1 MKKIKAV
8 LCFVIITLL
17 VCSLSGCSEKYEDM
31 RECLEKNLSE
41 ITVNNYTS
49 NVAEDDEYVYLA
61 ASDGIYMIGKQSLSK
76 TRLCRAENPQNLF
89 AYEGRVFFTDRDYA
103 NLYCTDKGGKTET
116 VIAASAYSYEKDV
129 VCIDDYFIYG
139 GKIYVFGAAKAF
151 SYDTASG
158 EIENI
163 VGNEGAEMLG
173 IYENKPIFIEH
184 ASRTF
189 TLYSLEHSGE
199 KKVLLGQGTTEP
211 DKDLIVDF
219 RVNGSSVY
227 FIKRAPF
234 GLFVLEEQAERE
246 LFAGDVKHIQV
257 KDDTLYFSVEGEL
270 YCFNGQAVKVPL
282 AKRLSEGGRFLI
294 LDGLC
299 LYEDSNG
306 TARAEKIR

>member
-1 MKKIKAV
+1 MQKIKTA
-8 LCFVIITLL
+8 LHLFVIALL
-17 VCSLSGCSEKYEDM
+17 ACALSGCSEKYADM
-31 RECLEKNLSE
+31 CECLERNLSE

-89 AYEGRVFFTDRDYA
+89 AYEGWVFFTDRDYA

-116 VIAASAYSYEKDV
+116 VITASAYSYEKDV

-139 GKIYVFGAAKAF
+139 GKVYVFGAAKAF

-270 YCFNGQAVKVPL
+270 YCYNGQAVKFPL

-306 TARAEKIR
+306 TVRADKAP

>member
-1 MKKIKAV
+1 MKKIKTA
-8 LCFVIITLL
+8 LYFFLIALL
-17 VCSLSGCSEKYEDM
+17 ACALSGCSEKYADM
-31 RECLEKNLSE
+31 RECLERNLSE
-41 ITVNNYTS
+41 LTVNNYTS
-49 NVAEDDEYVYLA
+49 NVAEDDEYVYLTA
-61 ASDGIYMIGKQSLSK
+61 NDGIYMIGKQSLSK
-76 TRLCRAENPQNLF
+76 ARLCRAENPQNLLS
-89 AYEGRVFFTDRDYA
+89 YEGRVFFTDRDHA
-103 NLYCTDKGGKTET
+103 NLYCTDKSGKIET

-139 GKIYVFGAAKAF
+139 GKVYVFGAAKAF

-163 VGNEGAEMLG
+163 IGNEGAEMLG
-173 IYENKPIFIEH
+173 IYENKPLFIEH

-189 TLYSLEHSGE
+189 TLYSLEPSGE
-199 KKVLLGQGTTEP
+199 KRVLLGQGTTEP

-227 FIKRAPF
+227 FIQRAPF

-246 LFAGDVKHIQV
+246 LFAGNVKHIQV
-257 KDDTLYFSVEGEL
+257 KDDILCFSVDGEL
-270 YCFNGQAVKVPL
+270 YCFNGQAVKLPL
-282 AKRLSEGGRFLI
+282 AKKLSEDGRFLI

-306 TARAEKIR
+306 TVRADKAP

>member
-1 MKKIKAV
+1 MQKIKTA
-8 LCFVIITLL
+8 LYFFLIALL
-17 VCSLSGCSEKYEDM
+17 ACALSGCSEKYADI
-31 RECLEKNLSE
+31 RECLERNLSE

-49 NVAEDDEYVYLA
+49 NVAEDDEYVYLTA
-61 ASDGIYMIGKQSLSK
+61 NDGIYMIGKQSLSK
-76 TRLCRAENPQNLF
+76 TRLCRAENPHNLL
-89 AYEGRVFFTDRDYA
+89 AYEGRVFFTDRGHA

-116 VIAASAYSYEKDV
+116 VITASAYSYEKDV

-163 VGNEGAEMLG
+163 IGNEGAKMLG

-189 TLYSLEHSGE
+189 TLYSLDNSGE
-199 KKVLLGQGTTEP
+199 NKVLLGQGTTEP

-246 LFAGDVKHIQV
+246 LFAGDVKHIKL

-270 YCFNGQAVKVPL
+270 YCFNGQAVELPL
-282 AKRLSEGGRFLI
+282 TEKLSEGGRFLI

-306 TARAEKIR
+306 TVRAEKIR

>member
-1 MKKIKAV
+1 M
-8 LCFVIITLL
+8 IT
-17 VCSLSGCSEKYEDM
+17 
-31 RECLEKNLSE
+31 
-41 ITVNNYTS
+41 
-49 NVAEDDEYVYLA
+49 
-61 ASDGIYMIGKQSLSK
+61 
-76 TRLCRAENPQNLF
+76 
-89 AYEGRVFFTDRDYA
+89 
-103 NLYCTDKGGKTET
+103 
-116 VIAASAYSYEKDV
+116 ASAYSYEKDV
-129 VCIDDYFIYG
+129 VCIDDYFIYS
-139 GKIYVFGAAKAF
+139 GKVYVFGAAKAF

-163 VGNEGAEMLG
+163 IGNEGAERLG

-234 GLFVLEEQAERE
+234 GLFVLEEKAERE

-257 KDDTLYFSVEGEL
+257 KDDILYFSVDGEL
-270 YCFNGQAVKVPL
+270 YCYNGQAVKVPL
-282 AKRLSEGGRFLI
+282 AKKLSEGGRFLI

-306 TARAEKIR
+306 TVRAEKIR